1 MSIYFQKED
10 REIPDIEKDKIVEA
24 ISLICKEGGKS
35 AADIN
40 FVYCSDEFLL
50 DMNKEYLD
58 HDFYTDIIT
67 FNYNEGDIISGD
79 IFMSKDRIEENAKK
93 FGENLKKEFTRIC
106 AHGILHLLGFEDGSE
121 EEKELMRKKEEEFI
135 KIVLG

>member
-24 ISLICKEGGKS
+24 ISLVCKEDGKS
-35 AADIN
+35 VGDIN
-40 FVYCSDEFLL
+40 YIYCSDEFLL
-50 DMNKEYLD
+50 DMNKKYLD

-67 FNYNEGDIISGD
+67 FNYNEGEIISGD
-79 IFMSKDRIEENAKK
+79 IFMSKDRIEENAEK
-93 FGENLKKEFTRIC
+93 FGENSKKEFIRIC
-106 AHGILHLLGFEDGSE
+106 AHGILHLLGNEDGNE

-135 KIVLG
+135 EMVLG